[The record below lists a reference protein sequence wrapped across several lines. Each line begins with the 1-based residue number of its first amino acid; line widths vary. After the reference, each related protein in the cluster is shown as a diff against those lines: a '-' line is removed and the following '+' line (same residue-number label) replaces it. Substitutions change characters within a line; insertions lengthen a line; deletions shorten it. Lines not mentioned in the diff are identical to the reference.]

1 MKSLKYVTLLIPF
14 IFSSMIYAQKEET
27 SNEVKETSASE
38 SKADKDSYYKRRAL
52 EDAKYEQQFKAD
64 NEANELAFWEDQ
76 KAYEEE
82 LKARDRKAY
91 RAYMR
96 RKRKAYAEHYGH
108 CDHHC
113 HHSDRYYHHAT
124 FYYYGYN
131 RYHYGSYPRS
141 STTRVSI
148 GTPKVRLGLF

>member
-1 MKSLKYVTLLIPF
+1 MKSLKYVALLVAF
-14 IFSSMIYAQKEET
+14 VFSSIICAQEAET
-27 SNEVKETSASE
+27 SNELKATSET
-38 SKADKDSYYKRRAL
+38 KVDKTSYYEKRAL

-64 NEANELAFWEDQ
+64 NEEEELAFWEDQ
-76 KAYEEE
+76 KTYEAE

-113 HHSDRYYHHAT
+113 HHSGHYYHHAT

-131 RYHYGSYPRS
+131 RYHYERYPRS